1 ATVTGTQWVTIW
13 IENAAA
19 GTKTFTL
26 SAAGQT
32 VATTNDTSN
41 GPISMPWITTC
52 TPDGPTTLT
61 ASVRDASNN
70 TGTGSIPVT
79 VQNGSSQLTAGFST
93 PAQGATVSGSVTVGM
108 TASGGTAPYTY
119 TLTIDGT
126 QVSSGA
132 SNTYS
137 WTTTGYSTGNHTLG
151 LTVRDSTGATA
162 TTSRSVTVQNG
173 TPLTA
178 SVTTPSPGATVSGTV
193 WVTIWVDGAASG
205 NKTYTMTANGTQ
217 VWNETNG
224 DRPASLPWVTTNGTN
239 GTKTLTVTVRD
250 SAGAT
255 GSGSVTVTVANP

>member
-41 GPISMPWITTC
+41 GPISMPWITTG

-93 PAQGATVSGSVTVGM
+93 PAPGATVSGSVTVGM

-126 QVSSGA
+126 QVASGA

-137 WTTTGYSTGNHTLG
+137 WTTTGYSRGNHT
-151 LTVRDSTGATA
+151 TATA
-162 TTSRSVTVQNG
+162 SITVTVGGGG
-173 TPLTA
+173 TLSVA
-178 SVTTPSPGATVSGTV
+178 VTTPSPGATVSGTV
-193 WVTIWVDGAASG
+193 WVTIWVDGAAAG
-205 NKTYTMTANGTQ
+205 NKTYTITANGTQ
-217 VWNETNG
+217 VWNESNG